1 MLKTCFAGELGGYL
15 WFNCFE
21 CIFYIYGNL
30 LVTVLICMLINISG
44 ENVGIYSID
53 KFILS
58 IKFKYFMNKNFQRIA
73 YSRIN
78 KIGEFMQVIII
89 LLLKVKMAFG
99 NHNVNVITLL
109 LSWLFRVFSFS
120 CKYGLLVIG

>member
-1 MLKTCFAGELGGYL
+1 MLRSKWYSVAYMYVNDNRGLLLTESSNVKNLL
-15 WFNCFE
+15 RRRIRWISWFNCFE

-58 IKFKYFMNKNFQRIA
+58 IKFKYFMNKKF
-73 YSRIN
+73 
-78 KIGEFMQVIII
+78 
-89 LLLKVKMAFG
+89 
-99 NHNVNVITLL
+99 
-109 LSWLFRVFSFS
+109 
-120 CKYGLLVIG
+120 